1 MPARKMPNITL
12 ARCAGPE
19 QHDYHLV
26 TRRQHFDAIRARIAA
41 AKRGAPLVAEAIM
54 ARRIMAEKAVEQ
66 FARGVSSLGHRMPD
80 IPTPERILQAMGEA
94 SVAYGLDHVVW
105 YDERNEPHVETKP
118 VIRTRVSDSTIEIL
132 GKRNLLSRDPER
144 NALHLRVAR
153 RLHQD
158 WVGSGLSAIGS
169 IDFEKDVRK
178 GTAPALFRS
187 EHQLSAFLDYH
198 AAMQA
203 LTSDE
208 RSIVHAIV
216 IEELPVAMAG
226 QKMLE
231 YKGTSQAQAAALS
244 VLRNALLR
252 LGDHYER
259 TDKRAENEQPLMQ
272 DA

>member
-1 MPARKMPNITL
+1 MPARKTPKITL
-12 ARCAGPE
+12 ARFAGPP
-19 QHDYHLV
+19 QHDEHV
-26 TRRQHFDAIRARIAA
+26 MTRRAYFDAIRDRVRA

-54 ARRIMAEKAVEQ
+54 ARRMLAEQAVEQ

-80 IPTPERILQAMGEA
+80 IPTPERILQAKGEA

-144 NALHLRVAR
+144 NANHLRVAR
-153 RLHQD
+153 RLQRD
-158 WVGSGLSAIGS
+158 WVDSGLSSIGS

-187 EHQLSAFLDYH
+187 EHQLEAFLDYH
-198 AAMQA
+198 AAMQS
-203 LTSDE
+203 LTPDE

-252 LGDHYER
+252 LADHYER